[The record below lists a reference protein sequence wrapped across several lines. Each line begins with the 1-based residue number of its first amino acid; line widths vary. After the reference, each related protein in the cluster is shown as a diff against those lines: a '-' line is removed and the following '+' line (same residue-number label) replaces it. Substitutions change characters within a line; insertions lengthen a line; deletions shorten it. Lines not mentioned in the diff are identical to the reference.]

1 MKNIFLLICLI
12 IIPFQVKSYSQNEKS
27 KEDWANLKKY
37 SEADKI
43 LTDQASGEKRIVF
56 MGNSITEFWAKI
68 DTDFFA
74 NKTYIDRGI
83 SGQTS
88 PQMLLRF
95 RQDVINLKPAIVV
108 ILAGT
113 NDIAEN
119 TGPITLNDIFGN
131 IVSMVQL
138 AEANKI
144 KVILSSVL
152 PAYDFPWHPGLQ
164 PAEKIVKLNN
174 MIKSYCQKNNIV
186 YVDYYSK
193 MVDER
198 KGLDRRFTN
207 DGVHPTLAGYK
218 IMDRLIGKAINAVL
232 KSTKT
237 L

>member
-1 MKNIFLLICLI
+1 MNYVKNNFFLILLFLIS
-12 IIPFQVKSYSQNEKS
+12 FQFAVFGQNDKS
-27 KEDWANLKKY
+27 KEDWANMKKY
-37 SEADKI
+37 AMADKM
-43 LTDQASGEKRIVF
+43 LPTQVRGEDRIVF

-74 NKTYIDRGI
+74 NKAYIDRGI

-95 RQDVINLKPAIVV
+95 RQDVINLKPAVVV

-119 TGPITLNDIFGN
+119 SGPISLEDIMGN
-131 IVSMVQL
+131 IISMAQL
-138 AEANKI
+138 AETNNI

-152 PAYDFPWHPGLQ
+152 PAYDFPWHPGLK
-164 PAEKIVKLNN
+164 PAEKIAKLNS
-174 MIKSYCQKNNIV
+174 MIKSYCKENNIV
-186 YVDYYSK
+186 YLDYYSK
-193 MVDER
+193 MVDE
-198 KGLDRRFTN
+198 KMGLDQKYTN

-218 IMDRLIGKAINAVL
+218 VMDALVEKAI
-232 KSTKT
+232 KKT